1 MTYLYTVESKRG
13 PYSVL
18 SVLTPEEG
26 FQDGLPPEA
35 IIGTLPANVTSVNPI
50 DFKPNPA
57 FANFMHNV
65 IRRYAPLH
73 KDLQDAAKRKG
84 EGWIY
89 IIDCRAPQPQGE
101 VEKQDVIG
109 AFKIE
114 SGVIVADSYQRNNE
128 HLLVSQ
134 RGPFCLDGW
143 LMSKLLEET
152 RSILSRRSSAS
163 KASRR

>member
-1 MTYLYTVESKRG
+1 MTYLYTVQSKRG

-18 SVLTPEEG
+18 SVLAPEEDI
-26 FQDGLPPEA
+26 QDGLPPEA
-35 IIGTLPANVTSVNPI
+35 IIGTLPASVTSVNPI

-57 FANFMHNV
+57 FVNFMHKV

-89 IIDCRAPQPQGE
+89 IIDCRVAEPQGE
-101 VEKQDVIG
+101 VEKEDLIG

-114 SGVIVADSYQRNNE
+114 SGVIVPDSYQRNNG
-128 HLLVSQ
+128 HLLVSK
-134 RGPFCLDGW
+134 RGTFRLGDW
-143 LMSKLLEET
+143 LESKLLEET
-152 RSILSRRSSAS
+152 RSILSRG
-163 KASRR
+163 

>member
-1 MTYLYTVESKRG
+1 MTYLYTIQSKRG

-18 SVLTPEEG
+18 SVLAPQEDI
-26 FQDGLPPEA
+26 QNGLPPEA

-73 KDLQDAAKRKG
+73 KDLQNAAKRKG

-89 IIDCRAPQPQGE
+89 IIDCRVAQPQAE
-101 VEKQDVIG
+101 VEKEDVIG

-114 SGVIVADSYQRNNE
+114 SGVIVPDSYQRNNE
-128 HLLVSQ
+128 HLLVSK
-134 RGPFCLDGW
+134 RGTFRLDDW
-143 LMSKLLEET
+143 LKNKLLEET
-152 RSILSRRSSAS
+152 RSILSRR
-163 KASRR
+163 